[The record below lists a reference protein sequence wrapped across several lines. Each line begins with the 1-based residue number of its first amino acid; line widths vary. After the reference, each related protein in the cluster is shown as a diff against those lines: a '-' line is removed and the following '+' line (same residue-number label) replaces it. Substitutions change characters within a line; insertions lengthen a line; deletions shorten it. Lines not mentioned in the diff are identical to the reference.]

1 MNLRRD
7 KIDDTKPLPEYKFKV
22 NDKVKANGNV
32 AGKVIITG
40 SRDGKNYYVIQT
52 DQSYCLGTKSVDHDI
67 KLLKP
72 VGVEIKSVTL
82 WEDEVTL
89 ETIDTVK
96 RFPHIV
102 LGSQFVQTVPIN
114 HSGSYG
120 TSSTGP
126 R

>member
-7 KIDDTKPLPEYKFKV
+7 KIDETKPLPEYKFRV
-22 NDKVKANGNV
+22 NDRVKANG
-32 AGKVIITG
+32 GITG
-40 SRDGKNYYVIQT
+40 KILVTGTLEKKNYYIIET
-52 DQSYCLGTKSVDHDI
+52 EKSYCLGTKSVDHDI

-72 VGVEIKSVTL
+72 VGVEVRSMTL

-89 ETIDTVK
+89 ETIDTIRK
-96 RFPHIV
+96 FPHIII
-102 LGSQFVQTVPIN
+102 GSQYVQTVPIN

-126 R
+126 H